1 MSRSLRFNRDWP
13 PEYGIVCVWQR
24 KSAHAPNIVILLP
37 LYASPTTYKM
47 TPSVKV
53 LHQQTV
59 HQSAPPRC
67 RWAVCVCCVRTS
79 AAHAQVCA
87 CELACWIG
95 FSDPG
100 GGREEEQLG
109 VADKQDV
116 SHSFSWLELP
126 GERSLIVDTEK
137 EHCVISPLWPMTC
150 LETSRES
157 SYVIGGNDPDTTK
170 LDFWRNSWLLCLFL
184 CLFEP
189 DPTVF
194 LTDSCK
200 HVIVLTQIRSWNDTQ
215 QTLGMLLSG

>member
-67 RWAVCVCCVRTS
+67 WWAVCVCCVRTS

-100 GGREEEQLG
+100 GGQEEEPFVFHGTAGSGGQAGCIPQFFLIGTSWREEFDCGHWEGTLCYITFVTNDMPG
-109 VADKQDV
+109 DK
-116 SHSFSWLELP
+116 
-126 GERSLIVDTEK
+126 
-137 EHCVISPLWPMTC
+137 
-150 LETSRES
+150 
-157 SYVIGGNDPDTTK
+157 
-170 LDFWRNSWLLCLFL
+170 
-184 CLFEP
+184 
-189 DPTVF
+189 
-194 LTDSCK
+194 
-200 HVIVLTQIRSWNDTQ
+200 
-215 QTLGMLLSG
+215 